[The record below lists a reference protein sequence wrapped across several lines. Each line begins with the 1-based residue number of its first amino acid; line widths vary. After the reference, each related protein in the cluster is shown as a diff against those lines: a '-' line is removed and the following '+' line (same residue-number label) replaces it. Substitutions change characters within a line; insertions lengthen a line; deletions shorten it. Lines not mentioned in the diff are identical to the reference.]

1 MVVRNVFRFGTD
13 MGSVVEIWLDHR
25 FAVKG
30 LLGASGHK
38 INGSGCEAK
47 FGGGHRGGGE

>member
-13 MGSVVEIWLDHR
+13 MGSSVLR
-25 FAVKG
+25 VKG

-38 INGSGCEAK
+38 INGSGGEAK